1 MPALRTLPLVL
12 LLSLSLA
19 GTPAGAGEGVGLPD
33 ALPTPSADY
42 AGNQL
47 ALFSGT
53 ALDDATLDAQ
63 RGGFATPGGLQM
75 SFGIERAVYVN
86 GVLESTTHLRLED
99 LGQVVASLPPGA
111 TLAVVQNG
119 AGNSFATSL
128 PAGTLGT
135 VVQNSLDDQTLQ
147 VFSTIDIT
155 VNSAELLS
163 GIRLDMSLQ
172 DALNRSSL
180 AR

>member
-1 MPALRTLPLVL
+1 MPALRTFRVAL
-12 LLSLSLA
+12 LLGVALA
-19 GTPAGAGEGVGLPD
+19 GSPSGAGAGFEHAEAL
-33 ALPTPSADY
+33 LPTSATHASDHPV
-42 AGNQL
+42 
-47 ALFSGT
+47 LFANA

-119 AGNSFATSL
+119 AGNSFEASL
-128 PAGTLGT
+128 PPVTLGT